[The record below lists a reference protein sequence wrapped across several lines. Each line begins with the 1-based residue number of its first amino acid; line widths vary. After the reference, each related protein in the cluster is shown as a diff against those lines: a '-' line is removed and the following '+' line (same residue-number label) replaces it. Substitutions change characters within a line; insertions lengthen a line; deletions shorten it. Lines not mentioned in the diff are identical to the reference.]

1 MKKQLVL
8 ILILII
14 CVVFSGTTVM
24 AQGVTVYKKDGG
36 QIKIPYA
43 NLDSIV
49 TYSQQEEIVQNE
61 VIQGHECVDLG
72 LSVKWATCNVGAD
85 SPEDYGDY
93 FAWGETSTKSEFL
106 QETYKWVEK
115 EDWHWKFTKYC
126 TNRDEGKWDGKD
138 LLTSSDDAATVKW
151 GSKWRM
157 PTKEE
162 LEELEKKCTFTLS
175 SPNGVLGCKVTGPN
189 GNSIFLP
196 FTGLISYYDDGIIP
210 EKRGE
215 VGYYWGKS
223 LADDNGYNLFGSAFR
238 VCLYDNN
245 RCLGYDDSQ
254 VRYNG
259 LTVRPVTIH

>member
-1 MKKQLVL
+1 MKKQLVP
-8 ILILII
+8 ILTLII
-14 CVVFSGTTVM
+14 CAVFSGTTVM
-24 AQGVTVYKKDGG
+24 AQGITVYKKDGG

-93 FAWGETSTKSEFL
+93 FAWGETSTKSEFNHD
-106 QETYKWVEK
+106 TYKWYEYDDK
-115 EDWHWKFTKYC
+115 NYKSKYTKYC
-126 TNRDEGKWDGKD
+126 TNSEYGKYDGKD
-138 LLTSSDDAATVKW
+138 VLTSSDDAATVRW

-162 LEELEKKCTFTLS
+162 FEELDEKCTFTLS

-196 FTGLISYYDDGIIP
+196 FTGYIDDITSN
-210 EKRGE
+210 ERGTD
-215 VGYYWGKS
+215 GCYWGKS
-223 LADDNGYNLFGSAFR
+223 LDLTNKYNSTARYFNVYITNDNRGNGYSSNEFR
-238 VCLYDNN
+238 Y
-245 RCLGYDDSQ
+245 Y
-254 VRYNG
+254 G